1 MVSFENVRFTKEHE
15 WVRFE
20 QGSDI
25 VTVGITD
32 FASGELGDVV
42 YVEFPRVGQEV
53 KAAEP
58 MGTIEA
64 VKTVADLFAPV
75 SGVVEEANTALND
88 EPSMVGES
96 PFEKGWFVKIKL
108 SNRGELDKLMKKS
121 EYDKLVG
128 KD

>member
-1 MVSFENVRFTKEHE
+1 MSFENVRFTKDHE
-15 WVRFE
+15 WVRIE
-20 QGSDI
+20 QGSD
-25 VTVGITD
+25 VATVGITD

-42 YVEFPRVGQEV
+42 FVEFPRVGQKV
-53 KAAEP
+53 KAGEP

-88 EPSMVGES
+88 KPSLVSES
-96 PFEKGWFVKIKL
+96 PFDQGWFVKMRL
-108 SNRGELDKLMKKS
+108 SDRAELDKLMKKS